1 MSVILAFITAMVLIL
16 FGTRLAR
23 KPKEEVDEVLV
34 KRYVHSGHAWARITG
49 EGYVVVG
56 IDDFTQSVL
65 GSVDAVKLPRL
76 LKHVSQGSVGW
87 TLQHGERRLPMVS
100 PVSGWVVEKNETV
113 LRNPSL
119 LNSSPYGEGWLFKV
133 KPYKIS
139 QQLHNLLTGKYA
151 HQWQDMVRTQLNRF
165 LTGAPALTYYD
176 GGIMMSNLCDRCSE
190 QEWDAI
196 AKEFFLIDES
206 TLEKKQ

>member
-1 MSVILAFITAMVLIL
+1 MSVLLAFLTAMVLIL

-23 KPKEEVDEVLV
+23 KPKEEVSEVLV
-34 KRYVHSGHAWARITG
+34 KRYVHAGHAWARITG

-65 GSVDAVKLPRL
+65 GSVDAVRLPRL

-100 PVSGWVVEKNETV
+100 PVSGWVVEKNEAL

-133 KPYKIS
+133 KPYKLP

-165 LTGAPALTYYD
+165 LTGAPALTYQD

-190 QEWDAI
+190 QEWNAI
-196 AKEFFLIDES
+196 AKEFFLIDET
-206 TLEKKQ
+206 TLETKQ